1 MSFLLRHKI
10 IILLVGIGIA
20 GIAWFGMTSSGPTPL
35 LTTET
40 TGHGPGQELVETL
53 LALRS
58 VKLDGTIFSEPAFT
72 QLQDYS
78 QPIIQEPIGR
88 ENPFAPL
95 ETAAPADTVNT
106 AAAASAAAAAAKAP
120 ASDKKA
126 PKKK

>member
-1 MSFLLRHKI
+1 MIFMDFLTRHKI
-10 IILLVGIGIA
+10 IILLIGIGVA
-20 GIAWFGMTSSGPTPL
+20 GVAWFGMTSSGPTPL
-35 LTTET
+35 LTTESL
-40 TGHGPGQELVETL
+40 GSGPDQELVETL

-78 QPIIQEPIGR
+78 QPIIQEPVGR

-95 ETAAPADTVNT
+95 PG
-106 AAAASAAAAAAKAP
+106 SAAAAAVNTAVDAAAAADA
-120 ASDKKA
+120 ASKA

>member
-1 MSFLLRHKI
+1 MNFLLRHKV
-10 IILLVGIGIA
+10 IILLVGVGIA
-20 GIAWFGMTSSGPTPL
+20 GIAWFGMTSSGPAPL

-40 TGHGPGQELVETL
+40 VGGGPGQELVETL

-78 QPIIQEPIGR
+78 QPIRQEPIGR

-95 ETAAPADTVNT
+95 ETAAPASTENT
-106 AAAASAAAAAAKAP
+106 AAAA
-120 ASDKKA
+120 ASQTTTDKKA
-126 PKKK
+126 SKKK